1 MNRNR
6 KRETE
11 AVEGSGFSLYQLGH
25 LNQNLN
31 SDCEQTHRLRE
42 QIVQVLANI
51 ENLAIHLRQA
61 QQGHHRVH
69 QQSRSR
75 RHLLRLEAGGREAQ
89 ACSHGVKKERLSAL
103 VEHYEKL
110 IYEEKVS
117 KYEEMKQKKAADEY
131 EKWRSKLKQTEKNY
145 DHIVLKANS
154 SSYEVTKK
162 IDHVRTLRSER
173 TILNG
178 LFDQFERELFEI
190 ELKYKVRGP

>member
-1 MNRNR
+1 M
-6 KRETE
+6 
-11 AVEGSGFSLYQLGH
+11 
-25 LNQNLN
+25 
-31 SDCEQTHRLRE
+31 
-42 QIVQVLANI
+42 
-51 ENLAIHLRQA
+51 
-61 QQGHHRVH
+61 
-69 QQSRSR
+69 
-75 RHLLRLEAGGREAQ
+75 
-89 ACSHGVKKERLSAL
+89 
-103 VEHYEKL
+103 EHYEKL